1 MINSTYKKANRLFY
15 TLVLVCL
22 VQLGW
27 AQIYPVQVNSNVI
40 PPYLSSVAKYST
52 TTDQKYLVNIFT
64 SDLNVVNRQVR
75 LKLYIQGNGIQAQS
89 TPVVVGASP
98 LFINGGESLQLNNLD
113 LAPYF
118 ELQNLQG
125 INPLQY
131 SGVLPQGNYSFCIEV
146 YDFITNQPISQKS
159 CTFFYFIYNDPP
171 FLNLPFNHE
180 VIHFQDP
187 QNIIFTWT
195 PRHINATNIE
205 YEFVLIELLDNQAP
219 SNYAFMVGAPIWQ
232 TITNNTI
239 LHYDFTLPQLTLGKK
254 YAWRVKAV
262 SQPGFGEDAVF
273 NNNGYSEIFDFVYAG
288 NCNAPEFVIAQSVSA
303 RQAKIMWQNNPNHL
317 SYIVQYRKLGTE
329 IWFNAPVAN
338 NEAQLFDLEPS
349 TTYEF
354 QVGGTCLGDVTTF
367 SAINQ
372 FTQPETNV
380 AVIDCG
386 IAPTIDLANV
396 TLYSEALAEDMVF
409 MAADF
414 AVHINEVEGVGTYT
428 GKGWTRLP
436 YLTNIKIAV
445 EFENIKLNSELQL
458 VDGEVRAQYD
468 PEWSNIL
475 DVNEVIDVVENVLD
489 NFQESNDTHNH
500 TVNYVIGDV
509 NNIVVEDGKILVTNP
524 DTGMVS
530 NIFDFDQGETT
541 TITDSEGS
549 VYTVDPNGNV
559 SFQGQGVGI
568 ANASNTENLNSKG
581 EVIALSNVGAKVV
594 FSRNDQSVAF
604 DDSSA
609 NYSGAPNK
617 LAAEYKTI
625 KDGSGNDY
633 PFYYKGIINKED
645 GKVSYDYVTAK
656 ITITDTLIEAKNIV
670 FNVKGI
676 KVNAIDSTTVGN
688 VVTKTLKVPAFTTEG
703 DNELL
708 ALVKTDS
715 LKQKVVGAMMVVP
728 IKDIGTVN
736 INLVPVNGAT
746 ITQADIQ
753 AIKNIYGGAGVTLN
767 ITTLPAHT
775 DGITTLECGNSGWI
789 ANYTNEQ
796 NAFIDRFKAT
806 TTINN
811 NAYYLFVTKD
821 ITPSRPL
828 SGFMPLH
835 RQFGFVFTGQTGT
848 GEIKQTNGSGLATV
862 IAHELGHGAFEL
874 EHPWEKY
881 DYDKN
886 AYATNWLMDYASG
899 TKLPYRHWQQI
910 SHPKTKLYLFQ
921 SDESGEQVTD
931 ELLAA
936 RFIESIRG
944 YTYNNNSISSN
955 SPTSNGTLNDV
966 ISLNEILINAS
977 NFEDSN
983 FHLIGQKITTIDNH
997 ELFFDLK
1004 ISEFNN
1010 KTINFNNLVSELKIN
1025 KFNSPDGSETRYYYP
1040 YNNNISSQESTSLT
1054 SIAPNYSI
1062 LKGVLFVVPN
1072 QKVNVFEE
1080 NVLNFNSNVSKQQN
1094 WIEKINTAI
1103 VNKDYSTIQK
1113 IPVIALSYTN
1123 INARISLFEDIAK
1136 QKLTT
1141 TNGFISRLF
1150 SGNIDKEIIYVS
1162 LLKSIIDDQTNE
1174 ENNDLFN
1181 SFISKD
1187 YKKIYD
1193 QIDDEQTKLKLYKA
1207 VAKLVSKSQQENV
1220 YNKFL
1225 SIFNDSNFEDQ
1236 NSELLASI
1244 LMGIDDYKIDETKVN
1259 ILNIINSQN
1268 DFSGIKNRY
1277 HNLTGLDQEYFN
1289 YYLTKWAIAYYSSE
1303 YLNIK
1308 NNYQSYLDNGGI
1320 MEGADL
1326 TNPNFQYLKRDFFK
1340 LDYLGIGAMCPSQLD
1355 CSYLQ
1360 HYSSSF
1366 NPNKDYFFSFGYKKY
1381 NPQIQKS
1388 NDVIYYKTGK
1398 PFSDFVCIYFNE
1410 DYNYLNIKK
1419 GKLIVAPLFWAENF
1433 ANKHNDKIAGQ
1444 TLTVALEGAA
1454 LISIPFTAGQSVT
1467 VVEAG
1472 LMIITGTSAIAV
1484 ELYENELL
1492 GVEGGK
1498 EFKDAVTAI
1507 NILTGSGIAIR
1518 SITRGISFEV
1528 KIDDFRNFI
1537 KTTSSQ
1543 NIENL
1548 KNSLANVIKNSIK
1561 VGSRIKNFNIEEL
1574 KALVYELDLKKA
1586 FRSSLNNTYCKVKN
1600 NVLATIVSAN
1610 IEYEIATLRYL
1621 DGLQSKNLYLASKE
1635 GIQIIQNVNGY
1646 QKIGELEN
1654 VFITENNLV
1663 KNKNVSIYLK
1673 ENKIFLYLDEVVN
1686 QAGKITTAAELK
1698 AFLNTVDE
1706 TTTIAQLEQKG
1717 IKSLFR
1723 GTTRSKADNTLFPG
1737 NPNSQAFGISTSTDP
1752 IKATIFSI
1760 ESATS
1765 NGAYKG
1771 VLQIGLPNDL
1781 KNIVLSAPNYR
1792 VGLELEVILKTPADN
1807 FANLSKVEISVE
1819 DARKLVKEVYGV
1831 DLPARITTQ
1840 TDSRYLLETIPESS
1854 LEKAYEFY
1862 QKAFKYNIK

>member
-414 AVHINEVEGVGTYT
+414 AVHINEIEGVGTYT

-436 YLTNIKIAV
+436 YLSNIKIAV

-509 NNIVVEDGKILVTNP
+509 SNIVVEDGKILVTNP

-645 GKVSYDYVTAK
+645 GKVSYDYVTAQ
-656 ITITDTLIEAKNIV
+656 ITITDTLIKAKNIV

-703 DNELL
+703 ENELL

-736 INLVPVNGAT
+736 VNLVPVNGAT

-753 AIKNIYGGAGVTLN
+753 EIKNIYGGAGVTLN

-775 DGITTLECGNSGWI
+775 DGITTLECGTSGWI

-811 NAYYLFVTKD
+811 NAYYLFVTKN

-862 IAHELGHGAFEL
+862 IAHELAHGAFEL

-886 AYATNWLMDYASG
+886 AYATNWLMDYANG

-921 SDESGEQVTD
+921 SDESGESVSVNVEYLKEYANKNANGEIMSYSFIAPSGLYITLEKDIKNITVSTLDRLQLLDGTEIENKVPVGALISFKDKNDVVYSAYFEGNTFKGFKKKDSNNEFYIDILSKNLNPDSGICLFLGVESNKFKTYYGRFSSDVAQVFPN
-931 ELLAA
+931 E
-936 RFIESIRG
+936 G
-944 YTYNNNSISSN
+944 YKAE
-955 SPTSNGTLNDV
+955 GTLLNSFAIFPITNVEINWKDFLGSKAKNNKFSMKDTLLDDFYFNNRSTSLYNLFYDFRLANSSEITPVEFLEQRLSVDSKIKEYLFYFEIINMEKDDFQSFANCLQLNTESFRNKVRLDYQPNNEIYESASGNLKQYLELSLKLDIKNLIINQSVGNTNDLNTLIADINENPNLTGQQIYTRLTTNYLPCAFSSIDLNTRIKILNKLLSQDDEYWLYNDTKEHFLIYDLVISTPVADRVGLLNNGFITYSTWLTNLWNEAEPAIFNNDV
-966 ISLNEILINAS
+966 NLDGVTTLISELSNWVLEYYPQLNFTKTFEEVEINEFSNIEKVNIPRGLVNPIFLGKSEDNFSFKNEDGYDYKISLINKVEVEYNRVIFKQDRVGFSRIASLNEQGQAVYLRKMSNLIESFHPFEPVLIKLGNNYSFLDFGENDISKKEIVVPSILAA
-977 NFEDSN
+977 
-983 FHLIGQKITTIDNH
+983 LYLQKIENNQTQHNVRQVGNAVAITFAIIGTPITGGGSLAVWSGYLATAGGIVGAVDIPAQQFKQSLIANNQYEQYKEAYEAWDVLYNTVGIAEGAVGISQLGVAIRNYAYIKKWNAFSNKVKNLPENNATSYIKNKWNLIKGADNEMTI
-997 ELFFDLK
+997 F
-1004 ISEFNN
+1004 
-1010 KTINFNNLVSELKIN
+1010 IN
-1025 KFNSPDGSETRYYYP
+1025 K
-1040 YNNNISSQESTSLT
+1040 
-1054 SIAPNYSI
+1054 
-1062 LKGVLFVVPN
+1062 
-1072 QKVNVFEE
+1072 
-1080 NVLNFNSNVSKQQN
+1080 
-1094 WIEKINTAI
+1094 
-1103 VNKDYSTIQK
+1103 
-1113 IPVIALSYTN
+1113 
-1123 INARISLFEDIAK
+1123 
-1136 QKLTT
+1136 
-1141 TNGFISRLF
+1141 
-1150 SGNIDKEIIYVS
+1150 
-1162 LLKSIIDDQTNE
+1162 
-1174 ENNDLFN
+1174 
-1181 SFISKD
+1181 
-1187 YKKIYD
+1187 
-1193 QIDDEQTKLKLYKA
+1193 
-1207 VAKLVSKSQQENV
+1207 
-1220 YNKFL
+1220 
-1225 SIFNDSNFEDQ
+1225 
-1236 NSELLASI
+1236 
-1244 LMGIDDYKIDETKVN
+1244 
-1259 ILNIINSQN
+1259 
-1268 DFSGIKNRY
+1268 
-1277 HNLTGLDQEYFN
+1277 
-1289 YYLTKWAIAYYSSE
+1289 
-1303 YLNIK
+1303 
-1308 NNYQSYLDNGGI
+1308 
-1320 MEGADL
+1320 
-1326 TNPNFQYLKRDFFK
+1326 
-1340 LDYLGIGAMCPSQLD
+1340 
-1355 CSYLQ
+1355 
-1360 HYSSSF
+1360 
-1366 NPNKDYFFSFGYKKY
+1366 
-1381 NPQIQKS
+1381 
-1388 NDVIYYKTGK
+1388 
-1398 PFSDFVCIYFNE
+1398 
-1410 DYNYLNIKK
+1410 
-1419 GKLIVAPLFWAENF
+1419 
-1433 ANKHNDKIAGQ
+1433 
-1444 TLTVALEGAA
+1444 
-1454 LISIPFTAGQSVT
+1454 
-1467 VVEAG
+1467 
-1472 LMIITGTSAIAV
+1472 ITGTP
-1484 ELYENELL
+1484 LL
-1492 GVEGGK
+1492 SK
-1498 EFKDAVTAI
+1498 Y
-1507 NILTGSGIAIR
+1507 NSLP
-1518 SITRGISFEV
+1518 
-1528 KIDDFRNFI
+1528 
-1537 KTTSSQ
+1537 
-1543 NIENL
+1543 ENL
-1548 KNSLANVIKNSIK
+1548 KPIFRADFRDIDVTSDIFNLLKKNDSELFQ
-1561 VGSRIKNFNIEEL
+1561 GWKNF
-1574 KALVYELDLKKA
+1574 
-1586 FRSSLNNTYCKVKN
+1586 R
-1600 NVLATIVSAN
+1600 AN
-1610 IEYEIATLRYL
+1610 HPT
-1621 DGLQSKNLYLASKE
+1621 Q
-1635 GIQIIQNVNGY
+1635 
-1646 QKIGELEN
+1646 
-1654 VFITENNLV
+1654 
-1663 KNKNVSIYLK
+1663 
-1673 ENKIFLYLDEVVN
+1673 
-1686 QAGKITTAAELK
+1686 
-1698 AFLNTVDE
+1698 
-1706 TTTIAQLEQKG
+1706 QLCT
-1717 IKSLFR
+1717 F
-1723 GTTRSKADNTLFPG
+1723 
-1737 NPNSQAFGISTSTDP
+1737 
-1752 IKATIFSI
+1752 
-1760 ESATS
+1760 
-1765 NGAYKG
+1765 
-1771 VLQIGLPNDL
+1771 
-1781 KNIVLSAPNYR
+1781 
-1792 VGLELEVILKTPADN
+1792 
-1807 FANLSKVEISVE
+1807 
-1819 DARKLVKEVYGV
+1819 
-1831 DLPARITTQ
+1831 
-1840 TDSRYLLETIPESS
+1840 
-1854 LEKAYEFY
+1854 
-1862 QKAFKYNIK
+1862 